1 MKHLLLVSGIVMLLA
16 GCGGSAGQTG
26 RRTVD
31 VRGFTAV
38 STGWG
43 IDVDIATSEGW
54 TVDVAADRQ
63 AIDRIVVEVRG
74 STLWIGLREG
84 TGARAR
90 YLASMGRVGVALPV
104 LERLEVTGGSTARVS
119 IDQPGR
125 DLAIA
130 LSRGS
135 LLSGSLACSGF
146 SISASNSSTADLS
159 GTADRVDLAGS
170 DRARLKLTG
179 LATPAMHAVLS
190 GGSTAAVA
198 VSSSL
203 TVEAAGSSGLSYRGD
218 ARVERQ
224 ELSGGSWLR
233 KE

>member
-1 MKHLLLVSGIVMLLA
+1 MKHLLFASGIVILLA
-16 GCGGSAGQTG
+16 GCGGSAGPTG

-43 IDVDIATSEGW
+43 IDVEIATSEGW
-54 TVDVAADRQ
+54 TVDVSADRQ

-84 TGARAR
+84 TGVRAR

-104 LERLEVTGGSTARVS
+104 LERLDVTGGSTAEVS

-135 LLSGSLACSGF
+135 ILSGSLACSGF
-146 SISASNSSTADLS
+146 SLSASSSSTAELS

-170 DRARLKLTG
+170 DRAKLKLTG
-179 LATPAMHAVLS
+179 LATPSMHAVLT

-198 VSSSL
+198 VSSRL
-203 TVEAAGSSGLSYRGD
+203 TVEAAGGSRLSYRGD